1 MEKGREKVGGGHK
14 YLTELSL
21 GHGLTSSNIIIPT
34 EDSYSLHKIFQ
45 TYFLSVQEWQGRSKR
60 AETLTLLGK
69 SSTQITRKNVLQFV
83 SLQNVLTNT
92 AFYKLC
98 LTYISYNS
106 LENYS
111 VCLCIQKTNP
121 YQLQRLC
128 FSSAYCNL
136 SFFFYSINCRVKAVP
151 QYPRQPLTFIFLLIK
166 SLLLLA
172 YLKKKKFSCC
182 MANIYNNQI

>member
-34 EDSYSLHKIFQ
+34 EDSYSLYKIFQ

-92 AFYKLC
+92 AFYKPC

-136 SFFFYSINCRVKAVP
+136 SFFFYSINCRVKAV
-151 QYPRQPLTFIFLLIK
+151 YPSISQTTLNFHFPSNKIIAATCIF
-166 SLLLLA
+166 
-172 YLKKKKFSCC
+172 KKKKVFLLHGK
-182 MANIYNNQI
+182 YLQ